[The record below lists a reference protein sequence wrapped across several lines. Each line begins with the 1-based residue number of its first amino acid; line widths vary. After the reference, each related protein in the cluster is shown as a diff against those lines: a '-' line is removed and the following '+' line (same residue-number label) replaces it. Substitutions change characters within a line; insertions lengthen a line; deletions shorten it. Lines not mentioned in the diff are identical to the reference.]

1 MTPGTRLIL
10 SPTVNPERQH
20 KVEEARQQG
29 RSLWELS
36 KSFNLDLA
44 LIPSHFQPPRLVVF
58 DMDSTLI
65 QAEVIDELAIEAGV
79 GERVKLITEKAMQGE
94 LNFDESLRARVALLQ
109 GLPETALQK
118 VFNRISLNPGVA
130 ECLERLRSHG
140 IKTAIASGGF
150 RYFAQ
155 LFAAR
160 LQMDFYFA
168 NELEIQTGVLTGKI
182 SGEILN
188 AQTKAEILSTL
199 ARQLNLS
206 LSQVVAVGDGA
217 NDLPMLRAAGLG
229 VAFHAKEKVQ
239 REAAALI
246 NYGSMETLLD
256 FIGISREA

>member
-1 MTPGTRLIL
+1 MTQGTRLVL
-10 SPTVNPERQH
+10 SPQVNPERQK
-20 KVEEARQQG
+20 KVEEAHQQG
-29 RSLWELS
+29 LSLWELS
-36 KSFNLDLA
+36 KTFNLDLA

-94 LNFDESLRARVALLQ
+94 LNFDESLRSRVALLQ
-109 GLPETALQK
+109 GLPEAALEK

-130 ECLERLRSHG
+130 ECLEKLHSLG
-140 IKTAIASGGF
+140 IKTAIVSGGF
-150 RYFAQ
+150 HYFAQ

-160 LQMDFYFA
+160 LKMDFYFA
-168 NELEIQTGVLTGKI
+168 NELEIQAGVLTGKI
-182 SGEILN
+182 RGEILN
-188 AQTKAEILSTL
+188 AQKKADILSTL
-199 ARQLNLS
+199 AAQLNLS

-239 REAAALI
+239 REAGALI
-246 NYGSMETLLD
+246 NFGTMETLLD
-256 FIGISREA
+256 FIAMSHEA